1 MNTSRL
7 ARLTLPLMAAAL
19 MVPLA
24 IAPAHAVDDVDLETV
39 QLETAER
46 GADSIGVTLTP
57 AEALLEG
64 DRVLTPAPDVEA
76 TAAGDVTGRVLIAP
90 IGGGSAVPAVT
101 GEAVVTFWRLES
113 GRYFFEDTT
122 SVFDLDGDFTAS
134 NLTAGTYRIQVVANV
149 SGQPGKAYYLDGDFW
164 WEADDFTFSDGVG
177 YTLDPITISAHT
189 IESGRIAGADRYSTS
204 VALSQSVTGDAG
216 VDVVYLVSGVG
227 YADALSAGPA
237 AAYEGGVLLLTQ
249 PNSLPSVVAA
259 ELRRLDPSR
268 VVIVGGTSAVSA
280 RVARQ
285 VGDQVNAE
293 VVRISG
299 VDRYATSRAVVGYV
313 WVDGVDSVA
322 IATGRN
328 FPDALAAGAAVA
340 TRSGAVVLVDG
351 SRSSLDTASRT
362 FLTSMDPGVIAI
374 AGGTASVSSGIANG
388 LVNLPGDPEVLRLG
402 GADRFETAR
411 LINAQFFTG
420 LAPDYAF
427 LATGRGFAD
436 ALAGGPVAAAFG
448 SPIYLSEQRC
458 LSEDVFFDI
467 SDLFVREVYGIGGT
481 AVLSDRVLFG
491 TLCLASTYPV
501 GAGER

>member
-7 ARLTLPLMAAAL
+7 ARLTLPLVAAAL
-19 MVPLA
+19 IAPLA
-24 IAPAHAVDDVDLETV
+24 VAPASAADDVDLETV
-39 QLETAER
+39 QLEATER
-46 GADSIGVTLTP
+46 DTDSIEVTLEP
-57 AEALLEG
+57 ADALAEG
-64 DRVLTPAPDVEA
+64 DRVLSPSPEVEA
-76 TAAGDVTGRVLIAP
+76 TAAGDVNGRVLIAAP
-90 IGGGSAVPAVT
+90 GGGSAVPAAS
-101 GEAVVTFWRLES
+101 GEAVVSFWRLES
-113 GRYFFEDTT
+113 GTYFFEGRTNQ
-122 SVFDLDGDFTAS
+122 FDEDGDFTIP

-164 WEADDFTFSDGVG
+164 YEADDISFNEGAQTN
-177 YTLDPITISAHT
+177 LPAITVSAHS
-189 IESGRIAGADRYSTS
+189 IQSGRIAGPDRYSTS
-204 VALSQSVTGDAG
+204 VALSQSVTGDSG
-216 VDVVYLVSGVG
+216 VDVVYLVSGAG

-237 AAYEGGVLLLTQ
+237 AANEGGVLLLTQ
-249 PNSLPSVVAA
+249 PNALPSVVAA

-268 VVIVGGTSAVSA
+268 VVIVGGTSAVSS

-285 VGDQVNAE
+285 VGDQVDAE

-313 WVDGVDSVA
+313 WADGVDSVA

-328 FPDALAAGAAVA
+328 FPDALAAGAAIA

-351 SRSSLDTASRT
+351 SRSSLDSASRT
-362 FLTSMDPGVIAI
+362 FLTSMDPGVVAI
-374 AGGTASVSSGIANG
+374 AGGTASVSTGIANG
-388 LVNLPGDPEVLRLG
+388 IVNLPGDPEVVRLG
-402 GADRFETAR
+402 GDDRFETAR

-448 SPIYLSEQRC
+448 APIYLSEQRC
-458 LSEDVFFDI
+458 LSRDVFADLT
-467 SDLFVREVYGIGGT
+467 DLFVREVYGIGGT

-491 TLCLASTYPV
+491 SLC
-501 GAGER
+501 